1 MKTKLTLKSE
11 TGIYFFKIL
20 MSLKKVLE
28 MFLIFLVMLKENS
41 IKLHFGK
48 MRELPFTYTVCQ
60 LVVSEI
66 GCFITAKRIQIMTM
80 NKCKRDLSN
89 NMYLKISN

>member
-28 MFLIFLVMLKENS
+28 MFLIFLVMLRENS

-48 MRELPFTYTVCQ
+48 MRELSFTYTVCQ
-60 LVVSEI
+60 LIVSENRV
-66 GCFITAKRIQIMTM
+66 FYYSKTY
-80 NKCKRDLSN
+80 SN
-89 NMYLKISN
+89 YDNE